1 MAQTFNTLRKYGAK
15 IGAGAREYGA
25 KIGAGATALGLSTM
39 AMAQT
44 ASDPIGDMLDAV
56 GLSGVSAKVIALGL
70 LVVGVALAFKGPDVA
85 KRIIRK
91 I

>member
-1 MAQTFNTLRKYGAK
+1 MSQTFNTLRK
-15 IGAGAREYGA
+15 YGA

-44 ASDPIGDMLDAV
+44 ASDPMGDMLDAV
-56 GLSGVSAKVIALGL
+56 GLSGVSAKVVALGL
-70 LVVGVALAFKGPDVA
+70 LVVGVALAFKAPDVA

>member
-1 MAQTFNTLRKYGAK
+1 MSKFITAVRMHANK
-15 IGAGAREYGA
+15 IAV
-25 KIGAGATALGLSTM
+25 GATALGLSTL
-39 AMAQT
+39 ASAQ
-44 ASDPIGDMLDAV
+44 AADPIGDMLDAV

>member
-1 MAQTFNTLRKYGAK
+1 MAQTFNTLRKYGSK
-15 IGAGAREYGA
+15 IAV
-25 KIGAGATALGLSTM
+25 GATALGLSTL
-39 AMAQT
+39 ASAQ